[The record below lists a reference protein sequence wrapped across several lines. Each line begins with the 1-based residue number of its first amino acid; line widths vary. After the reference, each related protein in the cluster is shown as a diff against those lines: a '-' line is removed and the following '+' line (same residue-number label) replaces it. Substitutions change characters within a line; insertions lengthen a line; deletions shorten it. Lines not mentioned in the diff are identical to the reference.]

1 MLFKNKVRSN
11 IKIILLLV
19 YIVITYIYCP
29 FFTRWVDY
37 VFIELCID
45 MVESFFENLY
55 YSYYVRL
62 LSWLNIITSHSYY
75 YVSEII
81 FYFYLATITKLYL
94 LLIKIHMSTV
104 VTTILK
110 FVYNINLL
118 THNTINT
125 LGLSKIYTGII
136 AHSKWFILFFII
148 LLFFIMFIEISKNF
162 FFFKK
167 KIIVLNLARGRHILF
182 TLQIHSWLF
191 FKALK
196 YSLFFSSHFTKK
208 LLKRKFKKL
217 KIRSKKRS
225 KQFSNILDNYN
236 TTDL

>member
-11 IKIILLLV
+11 IKIILPLV
-19 YIVITYIYCP
+19 CIVITYIYCP

-37 VFIELCID
+37 IFIELCVD
-45 MVESFFENLY
+45 VVESFFENLY

-62 LSWLNIITSHSYY
+62 LSWLNITISHLYY

-81 FYFYLATITKLYL
+81 FYFHLATITKLYL
-94 LLIKIHMSTV
+94 LWITIHMSTV

-110 FVYNINLL
+110 FLYNINFL
-118 THNTINT
+118 THSTIST
-125 LGLSKIYTGII
+125 LGLSKIYTSII
-136 AHSKWFILFFII
+136 AHSKWFIIFFII
-148 LLFFIMFIEISKNF
+148 LLFSTMFIEISKNF

-167 KIIVLNLARGRHILF
+167 KIIVSNLARGRHVLF
-182 TLQIHSWLF
+182 TLQVHSWLF
-191 FKALK
+191 FKTLK
-196 YSLFFSSHFTKK
+196 YSLFFSSNFTKK

-225 KQFSNILDNYN
+225 KKFNSILNNYN
-236 TTDL
+236 TTNL